1 MQLAENGTLLDYVRE
16 KKYLEESHGR
26 NLFRQLMS
34 AVEYIHSKNVVHR

>member
-16 KKYLEESHGR
+16 KKFLEEPQSR
-26 NLFRQLMS
+26 NLFQQLIS